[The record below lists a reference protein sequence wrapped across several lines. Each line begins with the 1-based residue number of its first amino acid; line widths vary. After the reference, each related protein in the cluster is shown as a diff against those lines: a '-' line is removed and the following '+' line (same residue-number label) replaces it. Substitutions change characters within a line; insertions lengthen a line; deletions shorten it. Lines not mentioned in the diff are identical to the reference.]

1 MVGVVRLATF
11 VSQARA
17 SRPLIRTP
25 HVPHEACMQEW
36 RITNDGSWR
45 RLISI
50 STLSTVAP
58 GSGVH
63 SKSSKCGFRSPVR
76 RREIRK

>member
-1 MVGVVRLATF
+1 
-11 VSQARA
+11 
-17 SRPLIRTP
+17 
-25 HVPHEACMQEW
+25 MQEW

-50 STLSTVAP
+50 STFSTVAP

-63 SKSSKCGFRSPVR
+63 SKSSKRGFRSPVR